1 MRKKIPSTAA
11 LLAFEAA
18 ARHESF
24 TRAADELSLTQSAI
38 CRQIGALEDFLG
50 VALFRRPRRGV
61 QLTEAG
67 QGYSRQIAPR
77 LDAVERD
84 TLSVMAHHGTGSTI
98 ELAVVPTFATR
109 WLLPRLGGFYR
120 QNPAVRVNMS
130 TQTRP
135 SDRKSTRLNSSHHSI
150 SYAVF
155 CLK

>member
-24 TRAADELSLTQSAI
+24 TRAAEELALTQSAI

-50 VALFRRPRRGV
+50 VPLFRRTRRGV

-67 QGYSRQIAPR
+67 LSYSRQIAPR
-77 LDAVERD
+77 LDAIEHD
-84 TLSVMAHHGTGSTI
+84 TLAVMAHHGAGSVL

-109 WLLPRLGGFYR
+109 WLLPRLADF
-120 QNPAVRVNMS
+120 QSKNADVVVNMH
-130 TQTRP
+130 TQT
-135 SDRKSTRLNSSHHSI
+135 
-150 SYAVF
+150 
-155 CLK
+155 